1 MERTFLEEWNSKFGV
16 KPPEWVVHFATEPQQ
31 HILEDIDR
39 EIGKREANIEELEL
53 ELEQER
59 FLLDR
64 LCATKTKLQDHSSK
78 SQENSVVNG
87 VCVDVPKPQLDD
99 SPGSNLQHISDT
111 HQDTTDIE
119 QQSTTTELTTGSKSS
134 IESSTTDSTEDHTT
148 HHLSSDTLSTDLSS
162 DISSPVVLR
171 QRIAH
176 KVQKKDAIL
185 AKTVSTRLIEHGRHW
200 SCEFLDHI
208 PKDNESSSTSSSP
221 TLLRRSASDPV
232 PEKSP
237 NKQRFISET
246 EPAIS
251 QIDPKSPK
259 QSCQEPQVDIEQEVM
274 LTDDEVKSFA
284 SESIPLGGKR
294 SSNGINLDS
303 LDTIKILALEEKQDE
318 EDELMAAASRGSRA
332 QRTRTPR
339 SSVEQARIKIVRL
352 SNGDLDGSS
361 PNHRYPLEDKE
372 NSNAVYRR
380 HKNSS
385 EVPPNFRHSMNF
397 DDECMTPKGEL
408 SMSLTPDSIGMGMAD
423 NDMET
428 ELEPSNIEDP
438 TVAITHERATL
449 VNQRRHDYSR
459 TKTLTQESAEEMS
472 SMMDDDVPVKE
483 DIEDYPAQTLTRD
496 RAHRESDSDMS
507 NLPLSRL
514 DSLSEELQKALSQIS
529 STPEMSMATLLDLE
543 ENIELNERLE
553 KSESE
558 HSSLEDLELDEA
570 MISAYTIRNDDLFGS
585 STSIPSLFTGGESFS
600 SACSS
605 PPDNYNSPEHS
616 FVPLRPSSSSR
627 NRARNRMG
635 NADLESIATAG
646 SDDSCEASPSH
657 LLRESVSPLPDDA
670 GAQFSIDKVS

>member
-1 MERTFLEEWNSKFGV
+1 
-16 KPPEWVVHFATEPQQ
+16 
-31 HILEDIDR
+31 
-39 EIGKREANIEELEL
+39 
-53 ELEQER
+53 
-59 FLLDR
+59 
-64 LCATKTKLQDHSSK
+64 
-78 SQENSVVNG
+78 
-87 VCVDVPKPQLDD
+87 
-99 SPGSNLQHISDT
+99 
-111 HQDTTDIE
+111 
-119 QQSTTTELTTGSKSS
+119 
-134 IESSTTDSTEDHTT
+134 
-148 HHLSSDTLSTDLSS
+148 
-162 DISSPVVLR
+162 
-171 QRIAH
+171 
-176 KVQKKDAIL
+176 
-185 AKTVSTRLIEHGRHW
+185 
-200 SCEFLDHI
+200 
-208 PKDNESSSTSSSP
+208 
-221 TLLRRSASDPV
+221 
-232 PEKSP
+232 
-237 NKQRFISET
+237 
-246 EPAIS
+246 
-251 QIDPKSPK
+251 
-259 QSCQEPQVDIEQEVM
+259 
-274 LTDDEVKSFA
+274 
-284 SESIPLGGKR
+284 
-294 SSNGINLDS
+294 
-303 LDTIKILALEEKQDE
+303 
-318 EDELMAAASRGSRA
+318 
-332 QRTRTPR
+332 
-339 SSVEQARIKIVRL
+339 
-352 SNGDLDGSS
+352 
-361 PNHRYPLEDKE
+361 
-372 NSNAVYRR
+372 
-380 HKNSS
+380 
-385 EVPPNFRHSMNF
+385 
-397 DDECMTPKGEL
+397 
-408 SMSLTPDSIGMGMAD
+408 
-423 NDMET
+423 MET